1 MKQYIFF
8 CSTTNYNHQNKE
20 YKIEANGMMD
30 ALEKARQ
37 MKQRL
42 ELETLSNI
50 RFEFKGVVY

>member
-8 CSTTNYNHQNKE
+8 CSTNKYNHQYKE

-30 ALEKARQ
+30 ALEKASQ

-42 ELETLSNI
+42 ESETLSNI